1 MDLDQKIDYL
11 TDNIITLAGQTEKRA
26 KNAELLISQAFQEL
40 NTATTDLN
48 RSADTIKQT
57 AAEEVHRGLN
67 QSVDKFTER
76 METSGRWLLENSRE
90 IEKQQQQSAK
100 NLKYLVIASIT
111 LFCLTA
117 LLCLGT
123 IVYSIQLANTQIKR
137 IEWVEEINKAI
148 DNGKLMRCGEDGG
161 ICTRIKGKSIRL
173 DQ

>member
-11 TDNIITLAGQTEKRA
+11 TDNIIALAGQTEKRA
-26 KNAELLISQAFQEL
+26 KNAELLISQAFQ
-40 NTATTDLN
+40 D
-48 RSADTIKQT
+48 
-57 AAEEVHRGLN
+57 
-67 QSVDKFTER
+67 
-76 METSGRWLLENSRE
+76 SRE

-123 IVYSIQLANTQIKR
+123 IVYSLQLANTQIKR

>member
-1 MDLDQKIDYL
+1 MDLDQKIDHL
-11 TDNIITLAGQTEKRA
+11 TENIIALAGQTEKRA
-26 KNAELLISQAFQEL
+26 KNAELLISQAFDEL
-40 NTATTDLN
+40 NIATTDLN
-48 RSADTIKQT
+48 RSVDTIKQT
-57 AAEEVHRGLN
+57 AAEEVHRGIN
-67 QSVDKFTER
+67 QSVDKFIER

-111 LFCLTA
+111 LFGLTA